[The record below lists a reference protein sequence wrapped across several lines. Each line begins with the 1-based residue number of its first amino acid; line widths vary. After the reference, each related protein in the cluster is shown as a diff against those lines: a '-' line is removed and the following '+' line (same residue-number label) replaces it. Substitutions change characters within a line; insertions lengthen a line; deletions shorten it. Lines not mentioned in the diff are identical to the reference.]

1 MALAAAAAAAVIPI
15 VGGNPMV
22 VRLGGIPRL
31 PESVLD
37 GERRCGLA
45 ERKKKKCEV
54 LQWQISCRSMPDG
67 TKIFVYLLI
76 FLKKNRLQN
85 SVLNN

>member
-1 MALAAAAAAAVIPI
+1 MALAAAAAAAAVIPI

-45 ERKKKKCEV
+45 ERKKKE
-54 LQWQISCRSMPDG
+54 M
-67 TKIFVYLLI
+67 
-76 FLKKNRLQN
+76 
-85 SVLNN
+85 

>member
-1 MALAAAAAAAVIPI
+1 MGRSEYVALAAAAAAAVIPI

-45 ERKKKKCEV
+45 ERKKRNVRCFNGRLAAGQCRMV
-54 LQWQISCRSMPDG
+54 LKSFYIC
-67 TKIFVYLLI
+67 
-76 FLKKNRLQN
+76 
-85 SVLNN
+85 